1 MNNNES
7 LFLRIINREIPADI
21 VYEDDAI
28 IAFKDI
34 NPVAPIHLLLVPK
47 VHIRTVN
54 DIKADQAGLVG
65 QLFLVAAKI
74 AAELGVAEDGY
85 RLIMNCNEH
94 GGQEVFHIH
103 MHLLAGKK
111 LGRKLP

>member
-54 DIKADQAGLVG
+54 DIKADQAELVG

>member
-54 DIKADQAGLVG
+54 DIKAEQAELVG